1 MKSKKTD
8 MNRYRAVAILPVIL
22 ALVTGSLTA
31 AGMSDQANKE
41 KLPEFEL
48 ELLDEQTT
56 LTTDSLNGQYTILYF
71 WSVDCAI
78 CEREMPLMHDLYW
91 QHEDQNLD
99 IVSIS
104 VDKSVK
110 AVQEFRER
118 NYPMPWRNSVVG
130 NELERLVPLVEQFD
144 LDGFPVKILVS
155 PEGDVLDIT
164 RGFSGARYKEKIK
177 GILAAPA

>member
-1 MKSKKTD
+1 MS
-8 MNRYRAVAILPVIL
+8 RYSAVAVLPIIF
-22 ALVTGSLTA
+22 ALFTGLLTST
-31 AGMSDQANKE
+31 GQIDQANKGE
-41 KLPEFEL
+41 LPEFEV
-48 ELLDEQTT
+48 ELLDEKTT
-56 LTTDSLNGQYTILYF
+56 LTTDSLYGQYTILYF
-71 WSVDCAI
+71 WSVDCPL
-78 CEREMPLMHDLYW
+78 CEREMPLMHNLYW
-91 QHEDQNLD
+91 QNKDQNLD

-155 PEGDVLDIT
+155 PNGEVVDIT
-164 RGFSGARYKEKIK
+164 RGFSGQRYKEKIED
-177 GILAAPA
+177 ILAAPA